1 MGHLE
6 NSPASSTPNLH
17 VLCTKLSV
25 LQVPL
30 LEPTVEIHLLVRLGE
45 ALGET
50 LAADVAQRGTRDCMG
65 IGGMYRRH
73 RSSASYGIPKF
84 ANEWDELNSE

>member
-6 NSPASSTPNLH
+6 NSPASSTPKLH

-30 LEPTVEIHLLVRLGE
+30 LEPTAEIHLLVRLGE
-45 ALGET
+45 APGEI
-50 LAADVAQRGTRDCMG
+50 R
-65 IGGMYRRH
+65 
-73 RSSASYGIPKF
+73 
-84 ANEWDELNSE
+84 